1 MLQNIFLEALASTGG
16 PKKRCRVLGL
26 AGGRR
31 DGGSS
36 GTLCVCVLL
45 LQDLLQSC
53 SRGMGG
59 HVSQSYCLFFKIR
72 LRRHVCRHNPGIAAG
87 LKRIRQYERNPR
99 AGVLKIRVKLERWE
113 REI

>member
-36 GTLCVCVLL
+36 GTLCVCVFYYCRTYYKAVRVAWGDTCLRVIACFL
-45 LQDLLQSC
+45 RFGCVVMCAGKIQGLQQ
-53 SRGMGG
+53 
-59 HVSQSYCLFFKIR
+59 
-72 LRRHVCRHNPGIAAG
+72 A
-87 LKRIRQYERNPR
+87 
-99 AGVLKIRVKLERWE
+99 
-113 REI
+113 